1 MTGPLERRL
10 AEIRAGAVDRIDADT
25 RALMKRATSE
35 LRESPIMDGL
45 PRRGDRAPRFARPD
59 LDGRT
64 VRLQRLLR
72 DGPAVVSFFR
82 GRW

>member
-10 AEIRAGAVDRIDADT
+10 AEIRAGAPDRIDADT
-25 RALMKRATSE
+25 RALMKRATAE
-35 LRESPIMDGL
+35 LAASAIMEGL
-45 PRRGDRAPRFARPD
+45 PAVGDRAPRFARPD

-64 VRLQRLLR
+64 VRLTSLLR
-72 DGPAVVSFFR
+72 QGPVVASFFR

>member
-10 AEIRAGAVDRIDADT
+10 SEIRAGAPDRIDADT
-25 RALMKRATSE
+25 RALMKRATAE
-35 LRESPIMDGL
+35 LAEFAIMEGL
-45 PRRGDRAPRFARPD
+45 PAVGDRAPRFARPG